1 MLERTKES
9 EHRSFKVSM
18 KKARSQ
24 VEELRKELDE
34 LQVQY
39 KVTALQTAS
48 DHAGTRKRASAS
60 RCPHQ
65 EAAEAAAGEARD
77 AA

>member
-39 KVTALQTAS
+39 KVTAL
-48 DHAGTRKRASAS
+48 
-60 RCPHQ
+60 
-65 EAAEAAAGEARD
+65 
-77 AA
+77 